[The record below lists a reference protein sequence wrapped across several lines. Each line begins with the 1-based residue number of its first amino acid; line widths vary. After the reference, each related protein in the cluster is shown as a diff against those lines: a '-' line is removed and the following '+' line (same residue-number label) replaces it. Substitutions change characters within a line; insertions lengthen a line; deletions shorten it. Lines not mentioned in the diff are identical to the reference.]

1 LLLPTTP
8 VYWRNKLKREARWLV
23 VGDAGIMIIAI
34 KVLEKPR
41 PYIVG
46 VTDVYP
52 QGAKE
57 AVNP

>member
-1 LLLPTTP
+1 
-8 VYWRNKLKREARWLV
+8 V